1 MRTHHVTSRHIT
13 SRYCISLHHITSRY
27 YIVSHH
33 IHHITPRHHTYQVWL
48 PLIHTFD
55 RNNSLAAL
63 RAGKYSNIRMKGSSN
78 EDVNS
83 VNSPWRTALQ
93 ATQVTATFGLTL
105 PSPSSHPTPLSSS
118 SLTLTP
124 SHPHRRT
131 AIAIA
136 RGAEATRPIALS
148 SISRPR
154 ATTSPRHSP
163 TVLRPRPDRGHH
175 PWVSFP
181 PQWGAL

>member
-93 ATQVTATFGLTL
+93 ATQVTATFGLT
-105 PSPSSHPTPLSSS
+105 PTFAFISSSPLSRPHPS
-118 SLTLTP
+118 P

>member
-55 RNNSLAAL
+55 RNDSLAAL

-93 ATQVTATFGLTL
+93 ATQVTATFGLT
-105 PSPSSHPTPLSSS
+105 PTFAFISSSPLSRPHPS
-118 SLTLTP
+118 P
-124 SHPHRRT
+124 SHPHTHIVGRR
-131 AIAIA
+131 
-136 RGAEATRPIALS
+136 
-148 SISRPR
+148 
-154 ATTSPRHSP
+154 
-163 TVLRPRPDRGHH
+163 LRSLGGRRQHGQLHFLQFRGHVLLLRRGTH
-175 PWVSFP
+175 RRS
-181 PQWGAL
+181 